1 MKINRAKFL
10 QCYLMPCVLLIFVLL
25 LQIFNINVPLFSW
38 LNIKNILMQT
48 TAISLAALGVSF
60 IMISGEGDMS
70 FAGMFSMLSVIFAM
84 TINSTGNILLSFTL
98 TLAVALFVNL
108 FISQMV
114 TRLGFSSFI
123 VSIAIMFMATG
134 VEKAL
139 HQQTTIITYEPI
151 KELAQAEYGL
161 PLIVI
166 IALFIFIIAYTAVSY
181 TKFGFNLRVIGE
193 NKDAGIEAGMNV
205 KTLKTLAYVVAA
217 ILLALAAT
225 IESSRVGAIYEQ
237 GKSYMLPI
245 FAACYLGSSMF
256 VPGRVNVVGT
266 LVSALF
272 LGILNGFMRMM
283 NVESYIIS
291 ILQGIILVIAVGISV
306 FKSRSKIKQVKV

>member
-1 MKINRAKFL
+1 MKINRSKFL
-10 QCYLMPCVLLIFVLL
+10 QCYTMPCILLILIVL
-25 LQIFNINVPLFSW
+25 LQIFNIDVPLFSW

-48 TAISLAALGVSF
+48 TAISLVALGLSF

-70 FAGMFSMLSVIFAM
+70 FAGMFGMLSVIFAM
-84 TINSTGNILLSFTL
+84 TINATGNVLLSFAVTSS
-98 TLAVALFVNL
+98 VALFVNL

-114 TRLGFSSFI
+114 TRFAFSSFI

-134 VEKAL
+134 VEKSL

-151 KELAQAEYGL
+151 KQFVQAEYGL
-161 PLIVI
+161 PVIVI
-166 IALFIFIIAYTAVSY
+166 IMFAVYILAYILVSY

-193 NKDAGIEAGMNV
+193 NKDAAIESGMNV
-205 KTLKTLAYVVAA
+205 RLLKTLAYIIAG
-217 ILLALAAT
+217 ILLALASA

-237 GKSYMLPI
+237 GKNYMLPI

-272 LGILNGFMRMM
+272 VGILNGFMRMM

-291 ILQGIILVIAVGISV
+291 IVQGVILVMAVAISV
-306 FKSRSKIKQVKV
+306 FKSRDKIRQVKV